1 MKRVMA
7 VILSATTIFGT
18 FPVGVN
24 ASVVEKAEGN
34 VATFTSSGE
43 GNNIKSDNDY
53 NSQELLVATN
63 EDFAN
68 LEGMLKSLYSI
79 KDKDFDSSTA
89 KFEYVFYPFIT
100 QGYSSCG
107 YEYFFGEDGE
117 ELNYTFNGE
126 AAKPDPKNRLYFGY
140 NNIKDYCYYKLDA
153 DNVDWISKNIYNVEP
168 DHSLDVYGDMG
179 MYYYDGDYYI
189 KSGDAGYIGHTAD
202 ILDYKKLDNGKYYVT
217 IQYSMEYDGINKNY
231 MLVGLKNI
239 NGKKYWSVYKNS
251 LNPFDCDDIKPI
263 TVTLNGNKLTFSE
276 NPYIENGTTMVPMR
290 AIFEALGA
298 SVDYDTETKAI
309 TATKGSTVIKLFAN
323 SDTATVNGK
332 EVTLTSPVANKNGT
346 TMVPLRLVSEALGAE
361 VSWDAES
368 KTINIS
374 ISEKNTKEETS
385 TIKLNELDETYSGEI
400 YDYEKNYIEA
410 HQKFINSDDY
420 KNITSYACAEEI
432 GNGIKNDS
440 KIQNAK
446 LGNHAVHLFK
456 DYFKN
461 YYDIALADVLIKQS
475 TYDKY
480 ELMFKDGI
488 LKNQKSICD
497 DIINIVKDDWGNDF
511 SKKDESIIR
520 KILTTKNTED
530 YANDPIYTKL
540 SSILEKHMNQ
550 EQITNIFNATGKV
563 SNAVELFNKASNIID
578 AVQNTMNYSSAL
590 NAYLDTSD
598 EFKKVL
604 VYTDINP
611 ALKYKNGV
619 DYALLHESINRYLEI
634 YNEENVAKEV
644 ANKAL
649 YEGVVATYSIFKDE
663 WINSIG
669 NFIYTSAAISGSE
682 AAVSA
687 AVGKVTG
694 AITIGYEIGTAIS
707 DVLFKNNEKVA
718 LLSTL
723 EANGFLAENA
733 KKALD
738 SAESEFLKNPSYEN
752 AKIFDEA
759 FNFYKGI
766 QIYLCDKAIE
776 YDKQIKGLL
785 NIFKWKSLDENIK
798 FAEETK
804 KEYEDLYC
812 H

>member
-7 VILSATTIFGT
+7 VILSACLCLGS
-18 FPVGVN
+18 VN
-24 ASVVEKAEGN
+24 FVLGDTGNENWKSAYINYLRNGIKNNWAKNGKGGYSYEGYALIDIDGNDIPELYMMGNSTASGDKICTYNNGKVVEAWGWVYGISYVKGKN
-34 VATFTSSGE
+34 LL
-43 GNNIKSDNDY
+43 NILGGHMDVY
-53 NSQELLVATN
+53 
-63 EDFAN
+63 
-68 LEGMLKSLYSI
+68 
-79 KDKDFDSSTA
+79 FDHIY
-89 KFEYVFYPFIT
+89 KIE
-100 QGYSSCG
+100 
-107 YEYFFGEDGE
+107 
-117 ELNYTFNGE
+117 NGE
-126 AAKPDPKNRLYFGY
+126 FVQIHK
-140 NNIKDYCYYKLDA
+140 
-153 DNVDWISKNIYNVEP
+153 
-168 DHSLDVYGDMG
+168 
-179 MYYYDGDYYI
+179 GDYGAEDNSNVKFDENDMPI
-189 KSGDAGYIGHTAD
+189 
-202 ILDYKKLDNGKYYVT
+202 YKYEWD
-217 IQYSMEYDGINKNY
+217 
-231 MLVGLKNI
+231 
-239 NGKKYWSVYKNS
+239 GKKVSKSEYESLLNSTYNQYMPKYAYEETCGESEIFNKIANYKS
-251 LNPFDCDDIKPI
+251 EKTTYI
-263 TVTLNGNKLTFSE
+263 TVILNGNKLTFSE

-298 SVDYDTETKAI
+298 SVNYDTETKAI

-332 EVTLTSPVANKNGT
+332 EVTLMSPVANKNGT

-368 KTINIS
+368 KIINIS
-374 ISEKNTKEETS
+374 ISEKITKEETS
-385 TIKLNELDETYSGEI
+385 TIKLNELDETYSGEV

-766 QIYLCDKAIE
+766 QIYSCDKAIE

-804 KEYEDLYC
+804 KEYEDLKC

>member
-7 VILSATTIFGT
+7 VILSACLCLG
-18 FPVGVN
+18 GVN
-24 ASVVEKAEGN
+24 FVWGDENYSYGINENKKNEFTKNADNLKRSLDNEESTWMTQLDINEGTKIYREKWNSLLEEIFDYLKYTLSV
-34 VATFTSSGE
+34 
-43 GNNIKSDNDY
+43 
-53 NSQELLVATN
+53 
-63 EDFAN
+63 EDFN
-68 LEGMLKSLYSI
+68 DLSEDELKWNE
-79 KDKDFDSSTA
+79 KKQREVEMKGKDFEGGSA
-89 KFEYVFYPFIT
+89 QPCIM
-100 QGYSSCG
+100 
-107 YEYFFGEDGE
+107 
-117 ELNYTFNGE
+117 N
-126 AAKPDPKNRLYFGY
+126 
-140 NNIKDYCYYKLDA
+140 
-153 DNVDWISKNIYNVEP
+153 
-168 DHSLDVYGDMG
+168 M
-179 MYYYDGDYYI
+179 
-189 KSGDAGYIGHTAD
+189 AD
-202 ILDYKKLDNGKYYVT
+202 IEMTSDRVYYLISLIEKTVEEISISVILNGKEL
-217 IQYSMEYDGINKNY
+217 S
-231 MLVGLKNI
+231 
-239 NGKKYWSVYKNS
+239 
-251 LNPFDCDDIKPI
+251 FDQP
-263 TVTLNGNKLTFSE
+263 
-276 NPYIENGTTMVPMR
+276 PYIENGTTMVPMR

-298 SVDYDTETKAI
+298 SVNYDTETKAI

-332 EVTLTSPVANKNGT
+332 EVTLMSPVANKNGT

-497 DIINIVKDDWGNDF
+497 DIINIVKDDCGNDF

-766 QIYLCDKAIE
+766 QIYSCDKAIE

>member
-68 LEGMLKSLYSI
+68 LEGMLESIYSI

-126 AAKPDPKNRLYFGY
+126 TAKPDPKNRLYFGY
-140 NNIKDYCYYKLDA
+140 SNDKEYYYYKLDA

-168 DHSLDVYGDMG
+168 NHSLDVYGDMG

-202 ILDYKKLDNGKYYVT
+202 ILDYKKLDNGQYYVT

-251 LNPFDCDDIKPI
+251 LNPFECDDIKPI

-276 NPYIENGTTMVPMR
+276 NQYIESGTTMVPMR

-298 SVDYDTETKAI
+298 SVDYDTETKTI

-361 VSWDAES
+361 VSWDAET
-368 KTINIS
+368 KVVTIN
-374 ISEKNTKEETS
+374 
-385 TIKLNELDETYSGEI
+385 LDEEVTDKMVFSSNDTSLSFKVGEDIIIGVGLDKDNVTDEELNNIKISMDDRYSVVP
-400 YDYEKNYIEA
+400 Y
-410 HQKFINSDDY
+410 
-420 KNITSYACAEEI
+420 
-432 GNGIKNDS
+432 DS
-440 KIQNAK
+440 KIVDNK
-446 LGNHAVHLFK
+446 KYF
-456 DYFKN
+456 YFKANTEGDYSIYAENSKTGEIVEIPLSINKNKTYNIGSVPTQKEDGEDVIVNNFSGMTIDN
-461 YYDIALADVLIKQS
+461 YKEE
-475 TYDKY
+475 K
-480 ELMFKDGI
+480 
-488 LKNQKSICD
+488 LKNGSCNVSFDVYNTKSVYSEVEVYDSNGKIISAKSIEKTV
-497 DIINIVKDDWGNDF
+497 IV
-511 SKKDESIIR
+511 
-520 KILTTKNTED
+520 L
-530 YANDPIYTKL
+530 
-540 SSILEKHMNQ
+540 Q
-550 EQITNIFNATGKV
+550 V
-563 SNAVELFNKASNIID
+563 
-578 AVQNTMNYSSAL
+578 
-590 NAYLDTSD
+590 
-598 EFKKVL
+598 
-604 VYTDINP
+604 
-611 ALKYKNGV
+611 
-619 DYALLHESINRYLEI
+619 
-634 YNEENVAKEV
+634 
-644 ANKAL
+644 
-649 YEGVVATYSIFKDE
+649 
-663 WINSIG
+663 
-669 NFIYTSAAISGSE
+669 
-682 AAVSA
+682 
-687 AVGKVTG
+687 
-694 AITIGYEIGTAIS
+694 
-707 DVLFKNNEKVA
+707 
-718 LLSTL
+718 
-723 EANGFLAENA
+723 
-733 KKALD
+733 
-738 SAESEFLKNPSYEN
+738 
-752 AKIFDEA
+752 
-759 FNFYKGI
+759 
-766 QIYLCDKAIE
+766 
-776 YDKQIKGLL
+776 
-785 NIFKWKSLDENIK
+785 
-798 FAEETK
+798 
-804 KEYEDLYC
+804 
-812 H
+812 

>member
-7 VILSATTIFGT
+7 VILSACLCLG
-18 FPVGVN
+18 GVN
-24 ASVVEKAEGN
+24 FVWGDENYSYGINENKKNEFTKNADNLKRSLDNEESTWMTQLDINEGTKIYREKWNSLLEEIFDYLKYTLSV
-34 VATFTSSGE
+34 
-43 GNNIKSDNDY
+43 
-53 NSQELLVATN
+53 
-63 EDFAN
+63 EDFN
-68 LEGMLKSLYSI
+68 DLSEDELKWNE
-79 KDKDFDSSTA
+79 KKKREVEMKGKDFEGGSA
-89 KFEYVFYPFIT
+89 QPCIM
-100 QGYSSCG
+100 
-107 YEYFFGEDGE
+107 
-117 ELNYTFNGE
+117 N
-126 AAKPDPKNRLYFGY
+126 
-140 NNIKDYCYYKLDA
+140 
-153 DNVDWISKNIYNVEP
+153 
-168 DHSLDVYGDMG
+168 M
-179 MYYYDGDYYI
+179 
-189 KSGDAGYIGHTAD
+189 AD
-202 ILDYKKLDNGKYYVT
+202 IEMTSDRVYYLISLIEKTVEEISISVILNGKEL
-217 IQYSMEYDGINKNY
+217 S
-231 MLVGLKNI
+231 
-239 NGKKYWSVYKNS
+239 
-251 LNPFDCDDIKPI
+251 FDQP
-263 TVTLNGNKLTFSE
+263 
-276 NPYIENGTTMVPMR
+276 PYIENGTTMVPMR

-298 SVDYDTETKAI
+298 SVNYDTETKAI

-332 EVTLTSPVANKNGT
+332 EVTLMSPVANKNGT

-766 QIYLCDKAIE
+766 QIYSCDKAIE